1 MRVIITDH
9 LHPYLA
15 EQLMQANFFVDVLP
29 DITNEELF
37 SVIDAYEGLVVST
50 KILVTQTLLDKAKRL
65 KFIARAGSGM
75 ENIDV
80 SYAHIKNIYVISSPE
95 GNANAVGEH
104 TLAMLLNLLNNISAA
119 HHEIKNGLWQREENR
134 GEELDGKTVGII
146 GFGNTGSAF
155 AKKLKGFDVQILAYD
170 KYKFDYGNETVKEVS
185 LEEIQH
191 QADVISF
198 HVPHT
203 QETHHYVN
211 NTFIAACKK
220 NIYLINCSRGKVVNT
235 QHLLDALHSGKIK
248 GAALDVFENE
258 KFYELPDD
266 YKYIMQQLSAMK
278 NVILTPHIAG
288 WTHES
293 YFRISELLAQQILD
307 LRLT

>member
-15 EQLMQANFFVDVLP
+15 EQLLRANFFVDVLP

-37 SVIDAYEGLVVST
+37 SVIDAYDGLVIST
-50 KILVTQTLLDKAKRL
+50 KILVTQTLLDQAKRL
-65 KFIARAGSGM
+65 KFVARAGSGM
-75 ENIDV
+75 ENINV
-80 SYAHIKNIYVISSPE
+80 SYAQIKNIHVISSPE

-104 TLAMLLNLLNNISAA
+104 TLAMLLNLLNHISSA
-119 HHEIKNGLWQREENR
+119 HHEIKNGIWKREENR
-134 GEELDGKTVGII
+134 GEELDGKVVGII
-146 GFGNTGSAF
+146 GYGNTGSAF

-170 KYKFDYGNETVKEVS
+170 KYKLAFGNTNVQEAT
-185 LEEIQH
+185 LEEIQQ

-198 HVPHT
+198 HVPYT

-220 NIYLINCSRGKVVNT
+220 NIYLLNCCRGKVVNT
-235 QHLLDALHSGKIK
+235 QHLLDALQSGKIK

-266 YKYIMQQLSAMK
+266 YKFIMQQLSSLK

-293 YFRISELLAQQILD
+293 YFKISELLAQRILD